1 MSLSNFPPNT
11 NHTMAAMRIACLT
24 AIVSVALSSFLLA
37 DEAKTETKP
46 RSISGIYPHLAYWN
60 DHGECGT
67 GAVVPWA
74 GKLWVITYGPH
85 FPKGS
90 TDKLYTISPDMQIE
104 TFEGSVGGTPA
115 NRMIHKET
123 NQLLIGP
130 YVIDEQANIRV
141 LTPEAIPGRLTGNAR
156 HLFDPAGK
164 AYYATMEEGFYEVDM
179 KTLDVTELFQDD
191 QSHGKNVGPD
201 PTAHDVPFAALP
213 GYHGKGLYS
222 GQGRLIYANNGEA
235 SGLARS
241 RPDIPSGCLA
251 EWDGKSKTWQVVRR
265 NQFTDVRGPGD
276 LLGNPNPE
284 TDPVWAIGWDHRSL
298 LLMLLDGGKWY
309 TYRLPKASHC
319 YDGAHGWNTE
329 WPRIHD
335 IGEEDFVMNMHGMFW
350 HFPKT
355 FTHAN
360 SAGIAPRST
369 YLKVIGDY
377 CRWNDQLVFGCDD
390 AAQSEFLNTRRAK
403 GKVAGPGQSH
413 SNLWFTST
421 DILDRLGAPIGR
433 GSVWLNDEVK
443 AGEPSDPY
451 LFSGFQRRS
460 LCLFHDSKTPVTFT
474 LQVDRD
480 GNDKWSELTTVTVP
494 AGETVWHA
502 FPQEEA
508 GVWLR
513 LNTDQD
519 CVQATAQ
526 FHYANEDQRDSD
538 AASIFQGM
546 RKPGSSSYS
555 EGIVR
560 VRGDRL
566 QTMSFAATEVVDG
579 KPVHEGLY
587 ELDANLKLVDIND
600 RTAFEWTHD
609 NAPVPEGVLEFDEA
623 SILYV
628 DDEGNR
634 WRLPRSSKTEDTG
647 FSPLRISREVA
658 TERDLFNCGGTFYE
672 LPARNANGIAKIRP
686 VCSHPFAIHD
696 YCSYRGMMI
705 LTGVDSNAQGE
716 HIIRS
721 EDDRVAV
728 WAGVIDDLW
737 KLGKPVGAGG
747 PWKDSQVTADTP
759 SDPYLMTG
767 YDKKTLNVTS
777 DTSTEIRVEVDID
790 GTGTWRTYKTLSVG
804 EGESKSLAFPEE
816 FQAYWVR
823 LVSSNDA
830 TVTGQLTYE

>member
-1 MSLSNFPPNT
+1 MSPSNSPPSSIST
-11 NHTMAAMRIACLT
+11 IVHLRFISLT
-24 AIVSVALSSFLLA
+24 AILFAALSGLLLA
-37 DEAKTETKP
+37 DEEKTSNKP

-74 GKLWVITYGPH
+74 DKLWVITYGPH
-85 FPKGS
+85 YPKGS
-90 TDKLYTISPDMQIE
+90 SDQLYSITPDLQIE
-104 TFEGSVGGTPA
+104 AFAGSVGGTPA
-115 NRMIHKET
+115 NRMIHKES

-130 YVIDEQANIRV
+130 YVIDAKANIRV
-141 LTPEAIPGRLTGNAR
+141 ITPDAMPGRLTGNAR

-164 AYYATMEEGFYEVDM
+164 AYYATMEEGVYEVDM
-179 KTLDVTELFQDD
+179 ETLDVTELFQDD
-191 QSHGKNVGPD
+191 QSHGQNVGPD

-251 EWDGKSKTWQVVRR
+251 EWDGKSQTWQVIRR

-298 LLMLLDGGKWY
+298 LLMLLDQGHWH
-309 TYRLPKASHC
+309 TYRLPKASHS

-335 IGEEDFVMNMHGMFW
+335 IGEVDFVMNMHGMFW

-390 AAQSEFLNTRRAK
+390 AAASEFLNTRRAK

-421 DILDRLGAPIGR
+421 DILDKLGAPIGR
-433 GSVWLNDEVK
+433 GSVWLNDPVQ
-443 AGEPSDPY
+443 ANVPSDPF
-451 LFSGFQRRS
+451 LFSGFERRS
-460 LCLFHDSKTPVTFT
+460 LCLFHDAKTPVTFT
-474 LQVDRD
+474 VEVDQE
-480 GNDKWSELTTVTVP
+480 GNNQWNELTTITVP
-494 AGETVWHA
+494 VGENTWHA
-502 FPQEEA
+502 FPQNET
-508 GVWLR
+508 GVWVR
-513 LNTDQD
+513 ITTDQD
-519 CVQATAQ
+519 CSQATAQ
-526 FHYANEDQRDSD
+526 FQYANQDVRDS
-538 AASIFQGM
+538 AAATIFQGL
-546 RKPGSSSYS
+546 RQPGSSDYS

-560 VRGDRL
+560 VRGNRL
-566 QTMSFAATEVVDG
+566 QTMAFAATQVVDG
-579 KPVHEGLY
+579 QPVHHGFY
-587 ELDANLKLVDIND
+587 ELGADLKLTNSQDQ
-600 RTAFEWTHD
+600 TAFEWTHN
-609 NAPVPEGVLEFDEA
+609 NAPIPQGVLTFDEA

-628 DDEGNR
+628 DDEGKR
-634 WRLPRSSKTEDTG
+634 WRLPRSTKDDTEDFG
-647 FSPLRISREVA
+647 PLRISREVA

-672 LPARNANGIAKIRP
+672 LPARNADGIAKIRP

-705 LTGVDSNAQGE
+705 LSGVDADASGE

-721 EDDRVAV
+721 EDGRVAV

-737 KLGKPVGAGG
+737 KLGKPVGVGG
-747 PWKDSQVTADTP
+747 PWHNSQVEAGSP
-759 SDPYLMTG
+759 SDAYLMTG
-767 YDKKTLNVTS
+767 YDQKSLTV
-777 DTSTEIRVEVDID
+777 STDEPTDIRIEVDID
-790 GTGTWRTYKTLSVG
+790 GTGTWRTYKTLSLA
-804 EGESKSLAFPEE
+804 EGESKSLSFPKD

-823 LVSSNDA
+823 LVSSHDA
-830 TVTGQLTYE
+830 TVTGQLTYK

>member
-1 MSLSNFPPNT
+1 MVHRRL
-11 NHTMAAMRIACLT
+11 ACLT
-24 AIVSVALSSFLLA
+24 VVLSLAFSSFLLA
-37 DEAKTETKP
+37 DEAKTEAKP

-85 FPKGS
+85 YPHGS
-90 TDKLYTISPDMQIE
+90 TDQLYSITPDMQIE
-104 TFEGSVGGTPA
+104 AFAGSVGGTPA

-130 YVIDEQANIRV
+130 YVIDEKANIRV
-141 LTPEAIPGRLTGNAR
+141 IPPDAMPGRLTGNAR
-156 HLFDPAGK
+156 HLFDPTGK
-164 AYYATMEEGFYEVDM
+164 AYYATMEEGFYEVDL
-179 KTLDVTELFQDD
+179 KTLEVTELFQDD
-191 QSHGKNVGPD
+191 QSHGKKVGPD
-201 PTAHDVPFAALP
+201 PTAHDVPYAALP

-222 GQGRLIYANNGEA
+222 GQNRLIYANNGEA

-241 RPDIPSGCLA
+241 RPDVPSGCLA

-276 LLGNPNPE
+276 LLGNPHPE

-298 LLMLLDGGKWY
+298 LLMLLDEGKWY

-335 IGEEDFVMNMHGMFW
+335 IGEEDFAMNMHGMFW

-355 FTHAN
+355 FTRAN

-421 DILDRLGAPIGR
+421 DILDKLGAPIGR
-433 GSVWLNDEVK
+433 GSVWLNDDVK
-443 AGEPSDPY
+443 AGVPSDPY
-451 LFSGFQRRS
+451 LFSGFERRS
-460 LCLFHDSKTPVTFT
+460 LCLFHDAKTPVTFS
-474 LQVDRD
+474 LEVDREGKD
-480 GNDKWSELTTVTVP
+480 QWIELTTVTVP
-494 AGETVWHA
+494 AGETIWHS

-513 LNTDQD
+513 IATDKD
-519 CVQATAQ
+519 CPKATAQ
-526 FHYANEDQRDSD
+526 FQYANRDVRD
-538 AASIFQGM
+538 TDEATIFEGL
-546 RKPGSSSYS
+546 RKPGSTAYS

-560 VRGDRL
+560 VRGNRL
-566 QTMSFAATEVVDG
+566 QTMSFAATQVVDG
-579 KPVHEGLY
+579 QPTHEGLY
-587 ELDANLKLVDIND
+587 ELDANLNLTNKHD
-600 RTAFEWTHD
+600 RIAFEWTHD
-609 NAPVPEGVLEFDEA
+609 NAPIPEGVLTFDDA

-634 WRLPRSSKTEDTG
+634 WRLPRSTKTDIAG
-647 FSPLRISREVA
+647 FGPLRIAREVA

-686 VCSHPFAIHD
+686 VCSHPYAIND

-705 LTGVDSNAQGE
+705 LTGVDSGASGE

-721 EDDRVAV
+721 EDGRVAV

-737 KLGKPVGAGG
+737 KLGKPVGVGG
-747 PWKDSQVTADTP
+747 PWKNTQVTADTP

-767 YDKKTLNVTS
+767 YDKKTLAVSS
-777 DTSTEIRVEVDID
+777 DKPTDIRVEVDVD
-790 GTGTWRTYKTLSVG
+790 GTGTWRIYQTLSLG
-804 EGESKSLAFPEE
+804 EGENKSLSFPEE

-823 LVSSNDA
+823 LVSSHDA